1 MAGGHVAQINLRNPS
16 LDGQGAMSGRRS
28 LNFFLL
34 VVLAGIAS
42 CLCRIGAAQDLTDFK
57 DSTIGINIGYGP
69 GGGYDIY
76 ARTLAAHFGHHIP
89 GNPTV
94 VPRNMPGAGG
104 MRVAAFIY
112 YKAPKDGTELGAISS
127 STAMEP
133 LMGNPD
139 AKFDSSRFSW
149 IGSMSQDISFCGI
162 WQHPGAPTSFQEM
175 LTKETIFG
183 SAGGASTSQLHPMFL
198 KNFLHANIKVIPGY
212 AGAKEVNLAMQ
223 RGEVDGAC
231 SLFLSSINSQFLP
244 DVKSGRLKLVIQM
257 GPKRTDVF
265 GPVPSV
271 YDFVKTDEDRQVL
284 DLHFKQILL
293 ARPIVGP
300 PDMSKERLGT
310 LRKGFMDTMSDPA
323 FLADAKKLAI
333 DIDPATGE
341 EAEQLVK
348 QFADYPPGVIQKAR
362 SAIGR

>member
-1 MAGGHVAQINLRNPS
+1 
-16 LDGQGAMSGRRS
+16 
-28 LNFFLL
+28 
-34 VVLAGIAS
+34 
-42 CLCRIGAAQDLTDFK
+42 
-57 DSTIGINIGYGP
+57 
-69 GGGYDIY
+69 
-76 ARTLAAHFGHHIP
+76 
-89 GNPTV
+89 
-94 VPRNMPGAGG
+94 
-104 MRVAAFIY
+104 
-112 YKAPKDGTELGAISS
+112 
-127 STAMEP
+127 
-133 LMGNPD
+133 
-139 AKFDSSRFSW
+139 
-149 IGSMSQDISFCGI
+149 
-162 WQHPGAPTSFQEM
+162 
-175 LTKETIFG
+175 
-183 SAGGASTSQLHPMFL
+183 
-198 KNFLHANIKVIPGY
+198 
-212 AGAKEVNLAMQ
+212 
-223 RGEVDGAC
+223 
-231 SLFLSSINSQFLP
+231 
-244 DVKSGRLKLVIQM
+244 M